1 MLIFKQIVFR
11 INLIM
16 CGIFCE
22 LCFCENPI
30 LKDAEV
36 MQRIK
41 NRGPDCVRSI
51 EICLGDGLTAFFCGA
66 VLWMQGPQLTPQ
78 PVENDQGVL
87 LYNGDIFDESWSCD
101 VSDTT
106 VIMEMLTK
114 AKKPTEEFIIQQLK
128 QLKGPFAI
136 IYYEKLNKKLYFLRD
151 RIGRSTLLFHKG
163 DNSIVIGNTLGRKYD
178 CIEVPA
184 THIQILNLRTNTVKL
199 CPWDEE
205 LYTNKEF
212 TIKDWTEQ
220 LREQQSLPDDEFY
233 FEYTEEE
240 FSKDDE
246 VVAFIE
252 STAKEIKCKST
263 LMKKLLENTT
273 IRETVVKVTELLE
286 ISIHLRL
293 KRQPNKCKKCLHN
306 EIYSCNHCTVGVLF
320 SGGLDCTILA
330 LLADKYL
337 PKEQSI
343 DLINVAFKKDDKS
356 TFDVPDRITGRQSLQ
371 ELQKLCPTRK
381 WSFKE
386 VDIPKEEVVEF
397 QQSVIGDLVYPRKTI
412 LDESLGTALWFAARG
427 QDRLE
432 SSTCRVLLVG
442 SGADE
447 LFGGYTRHKNAFK
460 RNGWLG
466 LNKELQLDWKRIS
479 FRNLARDNRVICDH
493 GRQPRMPYLD
503 EDLTSHILQLKPW
516 LRCFPSEDLGI
527 GIGDKLM
534 LRLVAFNLG
543 LTEAVVLPKR
553 ALQFGS
559 RIANKKEK
567 GSDISKTF
575 FQNTSLTT

>member
-1 MLIFKQIVFR
+1 
-11 INLIM
+11 M

-22 LCFCENPI
+22 ICFCENQQI
-30 LKDAEV
+30 KDAQV

-41 NRGPDCVRSI
+41 NRGPDCVRSV
-51 EICLGDGLTAFFCGA
+51 EMSLGDGLTAFFCGA
-66 VLWMQGPQLTPQ
+66 VLWMQGRELTPQ

-87 LYNGDIFDESWSCD
+87 LYNGDIFDDSWPCD

-114 AKKPTEEFIIQQLK
+114 AEKPTDEFIVQQLK
-128 QLKGPFAI
+128 LLKGPFAI
-136 IYYEKLNKKLYFLRD
+136 IYYEKRNNKLYFLRD
-151 RIGRSTLLFHKG
+151 RIGRSSLLFHKS
-163 DNSIVIGNTLGRKYD
+163 DNTIVIGNTLGRKYD
-178 CIEVPA
+178 CVEVPA

-205 LYTNKEF
+205 LHTSKEL
-212 TIKDWTEQ
+212 TINDWTEQ
-220 LREQQSLPDDEFY
+220 LRKQQSLPDDEFS
-233 FEYTEEE
+233 FEYTEKELT
-240 FSKDDE
+240 KYDE

-252 STAKEIKCKST
+252 STAREIKCKST
-263 LMKKLLENTT
+263 LMKKLLENT
-273 IRETVVKVTELLE
+273 IIKNTVVKVTKLLE
-286 ISIHLRL
+286 ISINLRL
-293 KRQPNKCKKCLHN
+293 NRQPNKCKKCLNNTIH
-306 EIYSCNHCTVGVLF
+306 SCSHCTVGILF

-330 LLADKYL
+330 VLADKYL
-337 PKEQSI
+337 PREQTI
-343 DLINVAFKKDDKS
+343 DLINVAFKKDHKS
-356 TFDVPDRITGRQSLQ
+356 TFDVPDRITGKQSLQ

-381 WSFKE
+381 WVFRE
-386 VDIPKEEVVEF
+386 VNIPKEEVEKY
-397 QQSVIGDLVYPRKTI
+397 QENVIGDLIYPRKTI

-427 QDRLE
+427 QSSLE
-432 SSTCRVLLVG
+432 SSSCRVLLVG

-460 RNGWLG
+460 RNGWQG

-503 EDLTSHILQLKPW
+503 EDFTSYILQLKPW

-543 LTEAVVLPKR
+543 LTEAVILPKR

-575 FQNTSLTT
+575 FKNIPLTT

>member
-1 MLIFKQIVFR
+1 
-11 INLIM
+11 M

-22 LCFCENPI
+22 ICFCENQQI
-30 LKDAEV
+30 KDAQV

-41 NRGPDCVRSI
+41 NRGPDCVRSV
-51 EICLGDGLTAFFCGA
+51 EMSLGDGLTAFFCGA
-66 VLWMQGPQLTPQ
+66 VLWMQGRELTPQ

-87 LYNGDIFDESWSCD
+87 LYNGDIFDDSWPCD

-114 AKKPTEEFIIQQLK
+114 A
-128 QLKGPFAI
+128 
-136 IYYEKLNKKLYFLRD
+136 
-151 RIGRSTLLFHKG
+151 
-163 DNSIVIGNTLGRKYD
+163 
-178 CIEVPA
+178 
-184 THIQILNLRTNTVKL
+184 
-199 CPWDEE
+199 
-205 LYTNKEF
+205 
-212 TIKDWTEQ
+212 
-220 LREQQSLPDDEFY
+220 
-233 FEYTEEE
+233 
-240 FSKDDE
+240 DE

-252 STAKEIKCKST
+252 STAREIKCKST
-263 LMKKLLENTT
+263 LMKKLLENT
-273 IRETVVKVTELLE
+273 IIKNTVVKVTKLLE
-286 ISIHLRL
+286 ISINLRL
-293 KRQPNKCKKCLHN
+293 NRQPNKCKKCLNNTIH
-306 EIYSCNHCTVGVLF
+306 SCSHCTVGILF

-330 LLADKYL
+330 VLADKYL
-337 PKEQSI
+337 PREQTI
-343 DLINVAFKKDDKS
+343 DLINVAFKKDHKS
-356 TFDVPDRITGRQSLQ
+356 TFDVPDRITGKQSLQ

-381 WSFKE
+381 WVFKE
-386 VDIPKEEVVEF
+386 VNIPKEEVDKYQEN
-397 QQSVIGDLVYPRKTI
+397 VIGDLIYPRKTI

-427 QDRLE
+427 QNSLE

-460 RNGWLG
+460 RNGWQG

-503 EDLTSHILQLKPW
+503 EDFTSYILQLKPW

-543 LTEAVVLPKR
+543 LTEAVILPKR

-575 FQNTSLTT
+575 FKNISLTT